1 MGNPGRFQGIQLMRN
16 TLPQKNRFIWH
27 QGPALFWAIMIFIL
41 SSFSSLAPPVVVFNF
56 QDKLNHFIFY
66 GIFGIFLARAFFYQD
81 KMGWARRHWQF
92 AAVLFGVLYGISDE
106 FHQYFVPGRCVEFWD
121 VVADGLGAS
130 FGVMLFYYRGVFKRM
145 VGFFKQKS
153 E

>member
-1 MGNPGRFQGIQLMRN
+1 MKDRRFH
-16 TLPQKNRFIWH
+16 KSRFVWF
-27 QGPALFWAIMIFIL
+27 QGPAIFWAILIFVL
-41 SSFSSLAPPVVVFNF
+41 SSFSSLKSPVVVFNF
-56 QDKLNHFIFY
+56 QDKVNHFIFY

-81 KMGWARRHWQF
+81 KLEWARRRWQF
-92 AAVLFGVLYGISDE
+92 VAILFGILYGISDE
-106 FHQYFVPGRCVEFWD
+106 FHQYFVPGRYVEFWD

-130 FGVMLFYYRGVFKRM
+130 FGVLLFHYRQVFKRM